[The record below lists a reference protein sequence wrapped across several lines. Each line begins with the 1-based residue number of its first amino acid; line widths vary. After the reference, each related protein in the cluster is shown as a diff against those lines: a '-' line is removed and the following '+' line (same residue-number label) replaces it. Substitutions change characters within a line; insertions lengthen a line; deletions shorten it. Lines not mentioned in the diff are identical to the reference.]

1 MLSGRVVLSGG
12 GVVHGV
18 PSMGVVLSG
27 GGAVQGWCC
36 QGCCKGLWCCPGVAL
51 SGGSCP

>member
-27 GGAVQGWCC
+27 GGAVRGAVKGCGAVRGWRC
-36 QGCCKGLWCCPGVAL
+36 L
-51 SGGSCP
+51 GGPVHNRK